1 MTDLHITEQA
11 IPRNIITEPPNRQ
24 IELFPLPVDESVLQ
38 KLLIQL
44 FEQHWQQIRFGVM
57 IPGAVY
63 EIKAPNK
70 PERINHRHGYLTI
83 DFCSWHFHLCIG
95 DYRDSHEDAHVRKT
109 ARAEFYRMLNS
120 DAQPTSWGFR
130 MFNGA
135 DQQQLVVFMPNPL
148 LTSDDKIAKKPD
160 WSRLALWE
168 QLRDEFLGLQPD
180 SIDRTAPGFIHG

>member
-1 MTDLHITEQA
+1 
-11 IPRNIITEPPNRQ
+11 
-24 IELFPLPVDESVLQ
+24 
-38 KLLIQL
+38 
-44 FEQHWQQIRFGVM
+44 
-57 IPGAVY
+57 
-63 EIKAPNK
+63 
-70 PERINHRHGYLTI
+70 
-83 DFCSWHFHLCIG
+83 
-95 DYRDSHEDAHVRKT
+95 
-109 ARAEFYRMLNS
+109 
-120 DAQPTSWGFR
+120 